1 VLLLCSLF
9 LLFLVPFTDTRAKYL
24 LLFILLG
31 CLLLQLPML
40 QGAFGWPDSTLLML
54 AGNRSFRIG
63 YAAVLVGLYLLT
75 VLAHGR
81 KDSRTW
87 QNIAFSLT
95 ISEQRVTIGRPFLI
109 RYALSTIRATPIKSI
124 RILFAFQQYVM
135 NPRLKR
141 GGLPLGASRDSR
153 HHDRCPGDIDGGV
166 PISVIGI
173 ATVDTTEGG
182 LALAVLF
189 RTMATRAARARRM
202 AGVNGMQWHTGKS
215 RLVGKT
221 FYVKSSKPINK
232 KLRGKQ

>member
-1 VLLLCSLF
+1 VSAPCSTQTSLLPLLLPAVSSAGWYAGLTWTTDVLLLCSLF

-63 YAAVLVGLYLLT
+63 YAAVLVDLYLLT

-87 QNIAFSLT
+87 QNIAFSLA

-109 RYALSTIRATPIKSI
+109 RYTLSTTRATPIKSI
-124 RILFAFQQYVM
+124 RINYPLKVM
-135 NPRLKR
+135 WLWPGSAAGELK
-141 GGLPLGASRDSR
+141 GSQA
-153 HHDRCPGDIDGGV
+153 
-166 PISVIGI
+166 
-173 ATVDTTEGG
+173 
-182 LALAVLF
+182 
-189 RTMATRAARARRM
+189 
-202 AGVNGMQWHTGKS
+202 
-215 RLVGKT
+215 
-221 FYVKSSKPINK
+221 
-232 KLRGKQ
+232 